1 MKRLFVMLLPVFLFS
16 APKMPLLEMFT
27 NWGCPYCG
35 PSDDT
40 LDNLYAQYQ
49 GQIAIIRYHVSW
61 PDSLDPYYN
70 ENPSEVD
77 ARVNY
82 YMSSDT
88 FYVPHLYINGTVK
101 GGADNHLW
109 RGMVQT
115 ALQDTTPIQMSAQF
129 LVDTPT
135 QAFQIVVQAVNNG
148 SQTYDVMLRT
158 AVIEDSLYAMGPNGH
173 PWHHQVM
180 RKMYPNAVGLHYT
193 LAPGGSLVDTFTGTV
208 KTSWTAAHLRV
219 VSFLQRN
226 ITRQVYA
233 TTWAEA
239 VLTGV
244 QEPPS
249 RLRVVVRPRP
259 DGLWIGGSSSPVRV
273 RLYRLDGREV
283 PAVWSPRG
291 QGGILRPRDARR
303 GVYLYHVVLSDGV
316 PLRGRLVIF

>member
-27 NWGCPYCG
+27 NWGCPSCG
-35 PSDDT
+35 PADDT
-40 LDNLYAQYQ
+40 LDDIYVQYQ
-49 GQIAIIRYHVSW
+49 GQIAIIRYHTWW
-61 PDSLDPYYN
+61 PSSNDPYYL
-70 ENPSEVD
+70 ENPGEDSV
-77 ARVNY
+77 RIMYYSTNY
-82 YMSSDT
+82 T
-88 FYVPHLYINGTVK
+88 PRLVLNGTSD
-101 GGADNHLW
+101 GQYFSDQW

-158 AVIEDSLYAMGPNGH
+158 AVVEDSLYAMGPNGH

-193 LAPGGSLVDTFTGTV
+193 LSPGGSLVDTFTGTV

-259 DGLWIGGSSSPVRV
+259 EGLWIGGSSSPVRV

-303 GVYLYHVVLSDGV
+303 GVYLYRVVLSDGV